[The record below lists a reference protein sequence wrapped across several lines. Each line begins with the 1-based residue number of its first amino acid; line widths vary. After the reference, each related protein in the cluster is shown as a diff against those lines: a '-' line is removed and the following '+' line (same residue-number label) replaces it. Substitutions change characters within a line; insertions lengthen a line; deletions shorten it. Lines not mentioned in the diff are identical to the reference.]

1 MQIKWHRF
9 SGGKALTA
17 EIEKGSREK
26 VTSETQPTEGV
37 VGRVTGA
44 QVGAESAATRPSS
57 ESRVPSQTLTAGPV
71 LRMGLQY

>member
-1 MQIKWHRF
+1 M
-9 SGGKALTA
+9 
-17 EIEKGSREK
+17 
-26 VTSETQPTEGV
+26 TSETQPTESV
-37 VGRVTGA
+37 VGRMAGA